1 MSHIRS
7 IPRITD
13 KSMDWGSRFGRSLMG
28 QFLDIL
34 SSVQR
39 MSARFIVTAGTAMVL
54 SMIVPVS
61 GSQAQDGIIFR
72 DLWRNH
78 PLNNSEAFPARMRED
93 LVINGKV
100 VKRKGT
106 PSFSNQCAIRMG
118 VSLRDSGVTLGQ
130 LGNPRVS
137 WYHSKSDMF
146 VLNAEEL
153 ARSIAGSNIGG
164 LGKLEKISGEDV
176 RKFTSILYG
185 RTGIIFFKDY
195 WYRGRKVP
203 DGNGGFKTVKEARAT
218 GDHIDV
224 WNGYRTSA
232 KWLIEWFSWLGYSEN
247 YGKSREIWFWEVK

>member
-1 MSHIRS
+1 
-7 IPRITD
+7 
-13 KSMDWGSRFGRSLMG
+13 MG
-28 QFLDIL
+28 QYFNFL
-34 SSVQR
+34 SSCKR
-39 MSARFIVTAGTAMVL
+39 HSAWVTLTSIVFMILAMT
-54 SMIVPVS
+54 VPVS
-61 GSQAQDGIIFR
+61 VGNAQDGIAFR

-93 LVINGKV
+93 LIINGKV

-118 VSLRDSGVTLGQ
+118 VSLRDSGVSLGQ

-153 ARSIAGSNIGG
+153 ARSIAGSGISG
-164 LGKLEKISGEDV
+164 LGKIEKISGDDV
-176 RKFTSILYG
+176 KKFTSILYG